1 MKKINKK
8 TLGIIL
14 AVVVLGVYLI
24 TTGINGKDSD
34 VENSE
39 SYVSYE
45 DTSDTEL
52 SLIEQEEEV
61 EEVPD
66 FKEEYEEAS
75 ENDEYE
81 VVYSDEEEAGYQE
94 TSVEDVEDE
103 VQSDTQEE
111 LKKPKKSDYKFRNA
125 TYLKQHY
132 DKHGKEMGFED
143 AESYLAAANAVI
155 HDPNT
160 LHKLEAEDGDDV
172 YYLEATEEF
181 VVVSTDGYIRTYYYA
196 SKAYF
201 DRQ

>member
-1 MKKINKK
+1 MKKINKR

-14 AVVVLGVYLI
+14 LVVVLAVYLI
-24 TTGINGKDSD
+24 TTRN
-34 VENSE
+34 NSQDNE
-39 SYVSYE
+39 VDNNDNYISYE
-45 DTSDTEL
+45 DPANTEL
-52 SLIEQEEEV
+52 SLIEQTEEV
-61 EEVPD
+61 EETSDTEEPYED
-66 FKEEYEEAS
+66 ASEDEEYEVA
-75 ENDEYE
+75 
-81 VVYSDEEEAGYQE
+81 YSDDEEISTEEVSEEIEEVQTEKEEE
-94 TSVEDVEDE
+94 
-103 VQSDTQEE
+103 
-111 LKKPKKSDYKFRNA
+111 LPKPKKSDYKFRNA

-181 VVVSTDGYIRTYYYA
+181 VVVSKDGYIRTYYYA